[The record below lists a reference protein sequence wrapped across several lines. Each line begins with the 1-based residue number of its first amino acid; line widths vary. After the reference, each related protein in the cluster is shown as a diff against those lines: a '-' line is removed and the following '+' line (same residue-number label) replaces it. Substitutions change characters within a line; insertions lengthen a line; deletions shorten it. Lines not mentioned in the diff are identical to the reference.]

1 VQIDFDAPHEMSSM
15 ACTPS
20 FVIIKNFIFFNDV
33 SAENY
38 VEMLMSKKS
47 EYKNTRTPPTENQ
60 L

>member
-1 VQIDFDAPHEMSSM
+1 MQIDFDTPHEMSSM

-38 VEMLMSKKS
+38 VEMLMSKV
-47 EYKNTRTPPTENQ
+47 
-60 L
+60 